1 MNEQMSAVTGG
12 HMEALRAARITAG
25 TAVRAGSTP
34 AASSIPFTHP
44 HGARNIK

>member
-1 MNEQMSAVTGG
+1 MNEQMSACYGG

-34 AASSIPFTHP
+34 AASSIPFTHL
-44 HGARNIK
+44 HGGRNIK